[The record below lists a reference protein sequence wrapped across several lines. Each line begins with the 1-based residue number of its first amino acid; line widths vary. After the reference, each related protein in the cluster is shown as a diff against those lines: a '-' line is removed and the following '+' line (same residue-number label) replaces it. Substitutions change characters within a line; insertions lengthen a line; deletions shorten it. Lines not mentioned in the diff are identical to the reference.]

1 MFRSPLERAT
11 PLFGGM
17 AARGGAGETGGS
29 QEDSDAEGDPSFD
42 LMEIESCVDMTN
54 CRVEDSVEHVEMHA
68 GEDSPE
74 PMACAT

>member
-1 MFRSPLERAT
+1 VFRSPLERAT

-42 LMEIESCVDMTN
+42 LMETN
-54 CRVEDSVEHVEMHA
+54 AKRNSVLSSVLNGPLVNRSGRLCSTKETA
-68 GEDSPE
+68 NW
-74 PMACAT
+74 